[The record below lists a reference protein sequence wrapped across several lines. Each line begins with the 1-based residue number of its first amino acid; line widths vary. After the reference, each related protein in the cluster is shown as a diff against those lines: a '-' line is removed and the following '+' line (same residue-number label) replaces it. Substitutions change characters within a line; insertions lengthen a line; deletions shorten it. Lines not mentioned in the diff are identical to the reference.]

1 VKDRGL
7 ERPCYPCSKEPAR
20 PLHSVLKDAR
30 IRRAGA
36 SALGKPT
43 QSRGSFGF
51 TLIEVMVAVAIAGV
65 VIVAA
70 HRIFTGVADGTR
82 AVVAARESLDQSVNA
97 RRWLKATFL
106 SLEPPF
112 EGRVNRA
119 SFTSW
124 QLVPAGW
131 FERTPIQL
139 LKDDSRFLGAAGGEP
154 LQLADGVSDVA
165 FDYLLDPGAD
175 TKWVREW
182 ISPVSAPLAVRIRIA
197 GCGRRDAACVDTL
210 LFLVKERG

>member
-1 VKDRGL
+1 V
-7 ERPCYPCSKEPAR
+7 
-20 PLHSVLKDAR
+20 
-30 IRRAGA
+30 RR
-36 SALGKPT
+36 
-43 QSRGSFGF
+43 RDGF
-51 TLIEVMVAVAIAGV
+51 TLIEVMVATAIAGV

-70 HRIFTGVADGTR
+70 HRIFTGVADGAR
-82 AVVAARESLDQSVNA
+82 AVAAARQSLDRSANA

-112 EGRVNRA
+112 EGRANRA

-124 QLVPAGW
+124 QLVPGGW
-131 FERTPIQL
+131 FEQRPTQL
-139 LKDDSRFLGAAGGEP
+139 VQDDSRFLGVIGAEPLRLAGG
-154 LQLADGVSDVA
+154 VSNVA

-182 ISPVSAPLAVRIRIA
+182 ISPVSAPLAVRVRIA
-197 GCGRRDAACVDTL
+197 GCGKRDAGCVDTL

>member
-1 VKDRGL
+1 MIRETGDRS
-7 ERPCYPCSKEPAR
+7 CPCSEEPAR

-36 SALGKPT
+36 SAHGKST
-43 QSRGSFGF
+43 QSSRSFGF
-51 TLIEVMVAVAIAGV
+51 TLIEVMVAMTIAGI

-70 HRIFTGVADGTR
+70 HRIFTGIADGAR
-82 AVVAARESLDQSVNA
+82 AVAAARGSLDRSVNA

-112 EGRVNRA
+112 EGRANRA

-124 QLVPAGW
+124 QLVPGGW
-131 FERTPIQL
+131 FEQRPTQL
-139 LKDDSRFLGAAGGEP
+139 LRDGSRLLGATGAQP
-154 LQLADGVSDVA
+154 LQLADDVSDVA

-182 ISPVSAPLAVRIRIA
+182 ISPVSAPLAVRLRIA
-197 GCGRRDAACVDTL
+197 GCGKREAGCVDTL

>member
-1 VKDRGL
+1 MRC
-7 ERPCYPCSKEPAR
+7 R
-20 PLHSVLKDAR
+20 
-30 IRRAGA
+30 
-36 SALGKPT
+36 
-43 QSRGSFGF
+43 QGF
-51 TLIEVMVAVAIAGV
+51 TLIEVMVAVAIAGI

-70 HRIFTGVADGTR
+70 HQIFTGVADGAR
-82 AVVAARESLDQSVNA
+82 AVATARASLDRSANA

-112 EGRVNRA
+112 EGRANRA

-124 QLVPAGW
+124 QLVPGGW
-131 FERTPIQL
+131 FEQRPTQL
-139 LKDDSRFLGAAGGEP
+139 VQNGSSFLGATGTES
-154 LQLADGVSDVA
+154 LQLADSVSDVA

-182 ISPVSAPLAVRIRIA
+182 ISPVSAPLAVRLRIA
-197 GCGRRDAACVDTL
+197 GCGKRVAGCVDTL

>member
-1 VKDRGL
+1 M
-7 ERPCYPCSKEPAR
+7 
-20 PLHSVLKDAR
+20 
-30 IRRAGA
+30 RRH
-36 SALGKPT
+36 L
-43 QSRGSFGF
+43 GF
-51 TLIEVMVAVAIAGV
+51 TLIEVMVAMAIAGV
-65 VIVAA
+65 VIVGA
-70 HRIFTGVADGTR
+70 HRIFTGVADGAR
-82 AVVAARESLDQSVNA
+82 AVAAARASLDRSANA

-112 EGRVNRA
+112 EGRANRA

-124 QLVPAGW
+124 QPVPGGW
-131 FERTPIQL
+131 FEPKPTQL
-139 LKDDSRFLGAAGGEP
+139 SQDGSRFLGVTEAEK
-154 LQLADGVSDVA
+154 LQLADSVSDVA

-182 ISPVSAPLAVRIRIA
+182 ISPVSAPLAVRLRIA